1 MPRSE
6 SERLLVEQ
14 ARAGDRQALE
24 RLLLEYGPTISSHIK
39 RRFPSAIRGVVGV
52 EDILQQT
59 LLHAYL
65 GIGTLKECS
74 RGAFVAWLKTIA
86 DMRLVDALRVE
97 QRQKRGGGFRRQRRA
112 SESVTGS
119 LVDLVD
125 RLPGDAPTASGL
137 MAKDEAI
144 LAIQVAIASLPEE
157 QREAVRL
164 HVLEGNSLEETA
176 AEMGRTTGAI
186 RGLVQRAKQQLA
198 EAMGRASA
206 WLSTR

>member
-1 MPRSE
+1 
-6 SERLLVEQ
+6 
-14 ARAGDRQALE
+14 
-24 RLLLEYGPTISSHIK
+24 
-39 RRFPSAIRGVVGV
+39 
-52 EDILQQT
+52 
-59 LLHAYL
+59 
-65 GIGTLKECS
+65 
-74 RGAFVAWLKTIA
+74 
-86 DMRLVDALRVE
+86 MRLVDALRVE